1 MTISNF
7 ERLSGDSVQR
17 DMSLV
22 WWAGITHWK
31 LETQSFEWSFTW
43 SKCANIPD
51 LSRELG
57 RKSVMVLRR
66 LEKPWVL
73 KGNALGSMSGYKLRW
88 ILWSNTIPINPI
100 PINSI
105 CHSTSLWYGFQYDL
119 TRLLSMLN
127 LIWQGF
133 AWKPLDYRKPVMK
146 SAMWNLSLVDQIS
159 SL

>member
-7 ERLSGDSVQR
+7 ERLSGDIVQR

-22 WWAGITHWK
+22 WWAGITHSK

-51 LSRELG
+51 LRRDFRQR
-57 RKSVMVLRR
+57 RKSVMVLRT

-73 KGNALGSMSGYKLRW
+73 KGNALESMWGYKLRW
-88 ILWSNTIPINPI
+88 ILWSNTIIINSI
-100 PINSI
+100 LIISI
-105 CHSTSLWYGFQYDL
+105 CHSTSLWYGFQFDL
-119 TRLLSMLN
+119 TRLPSKLN

-133 AWKPLDYRKPVMK
+133 AWKPLSYREYV
-146 SAMWNLSLVDQIS
+146 V
-159 SL
+159 